1 MYKNKIIKW
10 AEKSFNEQFQDCFE
24 KYDNKILDSET
35 DETYAGGFWD
45 LASDMYAENPTGME
59 QDTIYYLLTDY
70 YDRVQHN
77 KTHTDDNTLERL
89 FTGVDNDEP
98 ITNKENK

>member
-1 MYKNKIIKW
+1 MYKNGIIKW

-24 KYDNKILDSET
+24 KYDSKILDNET

-45 LASDMYAENPTGME
+45 LASDMYAENPCME

-70 YDRVQHN
+70 Y
-77 KTHTDDNTLERL
+77 ER
-89 FTGVDNDEP
+89 
-98 ITNKENK
+98 IQYNKENK